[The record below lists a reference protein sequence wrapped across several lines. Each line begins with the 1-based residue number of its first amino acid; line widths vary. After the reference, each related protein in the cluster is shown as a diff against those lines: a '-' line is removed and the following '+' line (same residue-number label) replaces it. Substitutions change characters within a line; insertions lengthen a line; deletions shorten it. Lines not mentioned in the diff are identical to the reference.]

1 MGLRDRVKKFNAT
14 TGEMDQDRLHD
25 KFCDLGIQPIAE
37 TEARLPTRICGEV
50 LAIQVVPRAGSPWLE
65 VTVGDGSAKAVAIF
79 TGRTR
84 IAGLEMGRGVV
95 FEGVAG
101 LHDGRRQILNPAYTL
116 L

>member
-1 MGLRDRVKKFNAT
+1 MGLRDRVKRLSAT
-14 TGEMDQDRLHD
+14 TGELEHDRLHD

-37 TEARLPTRICGEV
+37 CEGRVPTRICGEV

-65 VTVGDGSAKAVAIF
+65 ITVGDGSAKAVAIF

-84 IAGLEMGRGVV
+84 IAGLEVGRGVV
-95 FEGVAG
+95 LEGVPG
-101 LHDGRRQILNPAYTL
+101 TEDGRRQILNPAYTL